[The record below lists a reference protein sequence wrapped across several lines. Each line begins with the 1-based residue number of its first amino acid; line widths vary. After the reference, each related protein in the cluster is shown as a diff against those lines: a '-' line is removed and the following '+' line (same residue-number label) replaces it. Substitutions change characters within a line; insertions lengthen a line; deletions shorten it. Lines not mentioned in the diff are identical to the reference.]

1 MKAQKPHLKD
11 ILIAIDKIDEVTS
24 VVVFDVFMQDYKI
37 HDVVMYNFIIVGEA
51 SNRISD
57 EFKQTHNSVEWHKL
71 RGMRNHLAHSY
82 DEIDYKV
89 VWETI
94 KNDLPQ
100 LKKQIQNI
108 IQNL

>member
-11 ILIAIDKIDEVTS
+11 ILIAIDKIDEVTN

>member
-37 HDVVMYNFIIVGEA
+37 HDVVMYNFIIIGEA

-100 LKKQIQNI
+100 FKKQIQNI

>member
-11 ILIAIDKIDEVTS
+11 ILIAIDKIEEVTN

-100 LKKQIQNI
+100 LKNQIQNI

>member
-11 ILIAIDKIDEVTS
+11 ILIAIDKIDEVANA
-24 VVVFDVFMQDYKI
+24 VEFEVFMQDYKI

>member
-11 ILIAIDKIDEVTS
+11 ILIAVDKIDEVTN

>member
-11 ILIAIDKIDEVTS
+11 ILIAIDKIDEVANT
-24 VVVFDVFMQDYKI
+24 VVFDVFMQDYKI